1 MSRTARDAVISI
13 ESAPAESVRAAVLN
27 GLRAFN
33 RLHAPAPGFEPLVL
47 AARENDH
54 LVGGLVGETG
64 WEWLH
69 VELLWVAET
78 FRRRGIGFQLLETAE
93 CEARRRGARHV
104 FLDTFEFQ
112 ARDFYER
119 QGYVVF
125 GIQEDYPPGH
135 TRFFMRRDLNPE

>member
-1 MSRTARDAVISI
+1 MVISI
-13 ESAPAESVRAAVLN
+13 EAAPAEAVRAAVLN
-27 GLRAFN
+27 GLRTFN

-47 AARENDH
+47 AARDNDQ
-54 LVGGLVGETG
+54 LVGGMVGETG

-78 FRRRGIGFQLLETAE
+78 FRRRGIGLQLLRTAE
-93 CEARRRGARHV
+93 REAWRRGARHA

-112 ARDFYER
+112 AREFYER

-125 GIQEDYPPGH
+125 GIQENYPPGH
-135 TRFFMRRDLNPE
+135 TRFFMRRDLTAE